1 MKTYVKPE
9 LYFES
14 FELSQH
20 IAACDIKLANA
31 DIWNCNAEVHDKLN
45 GFFGDL
51 EQDFKNAFVDN
62 NNCTK
67 KVGDFEIFCYTNGA
81 GSLPR
86 LFQS

>member
-20 IAACDIKLANA
+20 IAACDL
-31 DIWNCNAEVHDKLN
+31 KLN
-45 GFFGDL
+45 QENIWTCSVELHTGDSSSPFFGDM
-51 EQDFKNAFVDN
+51 ENEFVGGFVDN
-62 NNCTK
+62 TSCTK
-67 KVGDFEIFCYTNGA
+67 KCEIYCYTNGA